1 MGHGNLWWLG
11 LLLAV
16 VAMGCKGDDPADDDS
31 AGDDDDVVQPFAEY
45 CGDTYWEDDLT
56 PATVGEK
63 TGDYAGYYSS
73 QNIPEGTYLAQKV
86 IPDHP
91 FQVTGIRVAFAGSG
105 GPVTVRLTTMLGHS
119 YAAVGVPEDAPVGD
133 LMDPVEV
140 DVDDPDGDDWF
151 EIDVADAE
159 IFLTPNENY
168 TIVVEQTSGGP
179 YVAMEDIPE
188 GELNLGLMLI
198 PGEYY
203 PFGTEGNFRMELVG
217 NYYCNWDERWFA
229 EDTGQP
235 IAEVSSSR
243 AGFTD
248 IDSDG
253 VDDLILHSGGPVA
266 YLGDGAGGFV
276 DPGFDPFPDAT
287 GAGLAVFGDVDNDGD
302 VDAFAGFSVSADGDQ
317 DGVSIAEG
325 DCNDTDQ
332 NVGPN
337 EDELFANGI
346 DDDCDEIA
354 DDGTDTSDGDG
365 DGYSIAD
372 GDCHDVN
379 PAINPGALEMLDN
392 GWDDDCDGTVDDGTD
407 IEDADGDTVAVAD
420 GDCDDADPAVYPGAT
435 EVAAN
440 GIDDDCDG
448 LVDDGTDVADVDG
461 DGVSVF
467 AGDCNDANAA
477 IVPGGLEILDNGI
490 DDDCDGQT
498 DDGTDM
504 TDADGD
510 GTPIAW
516 TDCDDN
522 DPDIRPSATDGG
534 DNGVDDDCD
543 GQADSGTD
551 MSDADGDGVSIA
563 QGDCDDTRDN
573 VYPGAPEAHDAMD
586 NDCDQV
592 ADDDYVNRILL
603 NDGTGLFSVVET
615 SGVEALDQST
625 TGAFGDGNG
634 DGNLDLYWG
643 NWLRTYPYD
652 RAEQDRYFE
661 GNGDGTF
668 VDRQE
673 PAGLVLDTAY
683 SVYGIGWID
692 YNDDGLQDIYVS
704 NYHLYPNQLW
714 ENQGDG
720 TFIDVAEDKGAA
732 YDDIP
737 NGNSDLTGGHS
748 YGGDW
753 GDIDNDGD
761 MDAFVCNLAHPRD
774 YPWADPS
781 MMLVNNGAP
790 DYTFDNRFADYG
802 FVYDEGD
809 ENAAFADFDHD
820 MDLDI
825 YVASLYQTHFGRFYR
840 NDGEDGFT
848 DVTYQTGVHV
858 HRSITPVWSDI
869 DNDGDLD
876 LVVAAA
882 AGTPYVH
889 LFVNQLGQ
897 DSNWLQLRLE
907 GTSGNREALGARVT
921 LTAGGVT
928 QMREVQG
935 HYGSSYS
942 HKSNV
947 VHFGLADVGFIDELT
962 IRWPGGSTETI
973 GGLEINHRYDVVEG
987 AGTGEEVF

>member
-1 MGHGNLWWLG
+1 MLVLG
-11 LLLAV
+11 
-16 VAMGCKGDDPADDDS
+16 GCKGVDPADDDS
-31 AGDDDDVVQPFAEY
+31 AIGDDDDVVLPFAEY
-45 CGDTYWEDDLT
+45 CGDTYWEDDLI
-56 PATVGEK
+56 PAKVGEK
-63 TGDYAGYYSS
+63 TGDYSGYYSS
-73 QNIPEGTYLAQKV
+73 QNVSEGTYLSQKV

-91 FQVTGIRVAFAGSG
+91 FQVTHIRAAFAGNG

-133 LMDPVEV
+133 LLDPIEVEV
-140 DVDDPDGDDWF
+140 EDPDADEWI
-151 EIDVADAE
+151 EIDVTDAE
-159 IFLTPNENY
+159 VFLTPNENY
-168 TIVVEQTSGGP
+168 TIVVEQTGSGP
-179 YVAMEDIPE
+179 YLAMEDIPE

-203 PFGTEGNFRMELVG
+203 PFGTEGNFRLELAG
-217 NYYCNWDERWFA
+217 NYFCSWDERWFS
-229 EDTGQP
+229 EDTSQP

-243 AGFTD
+243 AAFTD
-248 IDSDG
+248 LDG
-253 VDDLILHSGGPVA
+253 DGNDDLVLHSGGPQLF
-266 YLGDGAGGFV
+266 LGDGVGGFSA
-276 DPGFDPFPDAT
+276 PGFDPFPDAA
-287 GAGLAVFGDVDNDGD
+287 GAGLMVFGDVDNDGA
-302 VDAFAGFSVSADGDQ
+302 VDAFVGFSVSADGDQ
-317 DGVSIAEG
+317 DGVTIAEG

-332 NVGPN
+332 DVGPN

-354 DDGTDTSDGDG
+354 DDGTDTSDTDG
-365 DGYSIAD
+365 DGISIAD
-372 GDCHDVN
+372 GDCHDRN
-379 PAINPGALEMLDN
+379 A
-392 GWDDDCDGTVDDGTD
+392 D
-407 IEDADGDTVAVAD
+407 I
-420 GDCDDADPAVYPGAT
+420 YPGAT
-435 EVAAN
+435 E
-440 GIDDDCDG
+440 IM
-448 LVDDGTDVADVDG
+448 
-461 DGVSVF
+461 
-467 AGDCNDANAA
+467 
-477 IVPGGLEILDNGI
+477 DNGI

-522 DPDIRPSATDGG
+522 DPSIRPSATDGG
-534 DNGVDDDCD
+534 DNGIDDDCD
-543 GQADSGTD
+543 GVADSGAGLED
-551 MSDADGDGVSIA
+551 NDGDGFSTA
-563 QGDCDDTRDN
+563 QGDCDDTRDT
-573 VYPGAPEAHDAMD
+573 VYPGAPELHDAMD

-603 NDGTGLFSVVET
+603 NDGSGQFSLVEN

-625 TGAFGDGNG
+625 TGAFGDGDG
-634 DGNLDLYWG
+634 DGYLDLYWG

-652 RAEQDRYFE
+652 RAEQDRYFV

-668 VDRQE
+668 VDQQE
-673 PAGLVLDTAY
+673 PAGLVLETAY

-732 YDDIP
+732 FDDIP

-781 MMLVNNGAP
+781 MMLVSNGAP
-790 DYTFDNRFADYG
+790 DYTFDNQFAELG

-825 YVASLYQTHFGRFYR
+825 YVASLYQTHFGRFHR

-848 DVTYQTGVHV
+848 DITYQTGVHV

-869 DNDGDLD
+869 DSDGDLD

-882 AGTPYVH
+882 AGSPYVH
-889 LFVNQLGQ
+889 LFVNEVGQ
-897 DSNWLQLRLE
+897 DHNWLQLRLE
-907 GTSGNREALGARVT
+907 GTSGNSEALGARVT

-928 QMREVQG
+928 QIREVQG

-947 VHFGLADVGFIDELT
+947 VHFGLADVPTIDELT

-973 GGLEINHRYDVVEG
+973 TGLEINHRYDVVEG
-987 AGTGEEVF
+987 AGTGTEVF